1 MQKSLKRYT
10 VTGIVLTII
19 AGMAAHFIY
28 QWSDENLVA
37 ALFVPVNESVW
48 EHLKLLFFPMVIYS
62 IFETLLLHNDFPELF
77 YADAIGIFI
86 GMLSIVVLFYTYSG
100 VLGRNCTPVDIGIF
114 CFSVILAFLTRYF
127 LVQKKIGLHQ
137 WKWLQLLLF
146 WGFLLNNLSEG
157 AVYFCKYFLTRQT
170 ADVKITLCINSISTL

>member
-100 VLGRNCTPVDIGIF
+100 VLGRNCTPVDIAIF
-114 CFSVILAFLTRYF
+114 FFSVILAFLTGYF
-127 LVQKKIGLHQ
+127 LIQKTRGLYQ
-137 WKWLQLLLF
+137 WKWLILSGLVACTIAFFGFTWNPPSIGLF
-146 WGFLLNNLSEG
+146 RNPEPGTVSAFLGLP
-157 AVYFCKYFLTRQT
+157 F
-170 ADVKITLCINSISTL
+170 